1 MQWKQFVSAHYDKV
15 RDLPAKERLKK
26 LAEMYKK
33 SKDSGSGEVKK
44 SKKAK
49 GGALVSGGMTS
60 GGMMSGGALVSG
72 GDVKSTLK
80 SLAKQGLELAK
91 AEGKKMLKKQV
102 EKFKEDPLGY
112 AKNTFSMGKDLISK
126 LRGSGL
132 SEAKCKSIMN
142 KVQKKHSKFDKLEGG
157 AIEWNW
163 TYLDPSQG
171 ISDQLKNAY
180 IKGKVYMHDVGPAKD
195 ASQLDGDENT
205 LEWNHKYW
213 LMKDEGQR
221 LLNAVQVDNQRRAD
235 APSAFERIA
244 TGLAGS
250 VAEGVTKGAMGGAL
264 VSGGKAGG
272 ALVSGGKLTKK
283 QVEWL
288 MKEYKKM

>member
-1 MQWKQFVSAHYDKV
+1 MLWKQFVSAHYDKV

-26 LAEMYKK
+26 LSEMYKK
-33 SKDSGSGEVKK
+33 SKDSGTDDKKK
-44 SKKAK
+44 SKKMK
-49 GGALVSGGMTS
+49 GSALVSGGMVSGGMTS
-60 GGMMSGGALVSG
+60 GGMVSGGMVSG
-72 GDVKSTLK
+72 GDFKSSLKSTFK
-80 SLAKQGLELAK
+80 SFAKQGLELAK
-91 AEGKKMLKKQV
+91 DQAKKQV
-102 EKFKEDPLGY
+102 EKFKEDPLSY
-112 AKNTFSMGKDLISK
+112 VKNTFSMGKDIISK

-142 KVQKKHSKFDKLEGG
+142 KVQKKHKKFDKLEGG
-157 AIEWNW
+157 AIPWNW
-163 TYLDPSQG
+163 TYLSPTEG

-180 IKGKVYMHDVGPAKD
+180 IKGKVYMHDVGPARD

-205 LEWNHKYW
+205 FEWNQKYW

-221 LLNAVQVDNQRRAD
+221 LLNAVQVDNQRKAD
-235 APSAFERIA
+235 EPSAFERIA

-264 VSGGKAGG
+264 VSGGK
-272 ALVSGGKLTKK
+272 LTKK